1 MTQIK
6 LTAQHQKFI
15 DAAGEIYPNQSEF
28 STSQI
33 KKICNE
39 TGCPNPSWL
48 KKSDYRV
55 GHGTYSLELAGVAV
69 QTNVVDLPVSPTS
82 VGSVNVQMNDTP
94 VIPQVIKEFVPFGH
108 FSDLKNIL
116 SSGLFFPVFI
126 TGLSGNGKTMM
137 VEQICAKLKREC
149 YRVNVTIET
158 DEDDLI
164 GSNTLIDGNIVF
176 REGPVLKAMRK
187 GSVLLIDEIDLASNK
202 IMCLQSI
209 LEGSGYLNKKTGEF
223 ISPVEGFTVVATAN
237 TKGKGSDDG
246 RFIGTNVL
254 NEAFLERFSITM
266 EQEYPS
272 NAIEKK
278 ILVKEFEKL
287 EVEGQT
293 DFATNLVTWAD
304 VIRKSFYEGAI
315 DELISTRRLVHIVQA
330 FKMFD
335 NKMKSIEMCVS
346 RFDQETKATFLDLY
360 TKVDAEALQEAY
372 EVEQEEEGKF
382 GVTVEE
388 QIEQA
393 RYEAYQEGAEDAHQ
407 AIEEQ
412 IDYKNPETKE
422 ELF

>member
-1 MTQIK
+1 MIK
-6 LTAQHQKFI
+6 ITAQHEKFI
-15 DAAGEIYPNQSEF
+15 DSAAKVYPGQSEF

-33 KKICNE
+33 RNVINE
-39 TGCPNPSWL
+39 TGCPFPSWL
-48 KKSDYRV
+48 TKKDYRV

-69 QTNVVDLPVSPTS
+69 QNNVVDLS
-82 VGSVNVQMNDTP
+82 VASTTIGAPNIINDVTVVP
-94 VIPQVIKEFVPFGH
+94 EVIKEFVPFGH
-108 FSDLKNIL
+108 FTDLKSIL
-116 SSGLFFPVFI
+116 NSELFFPVFI

-137 VEQICAKLKREC
+137 VEQVCAKLKREC

-164 GSNTLIDGNIVF
+164 GSNTLVDGNIVF

-187 GSVLLIDEIDLASNK
+187 GAVLLIDEIDLASNK

-209 LEGSGYLNKKTGEF
+209 LEGKGYLNKKTGEYV
-223 ISPVEGFTVVATAN
+223 SPEDGFTIIATAN

-287 EVEGQT
+287 EVSDTTE
-293 DFATNLVTWAD
+293 FAINLVTWAD

-315 DELISTRRLVHIVQA
+315 DELISTRRLVHIAQA

-346 RFDQETKATFLDLY
+346 RFDSETKATFLDLY
-360 TKVDAEALQEAY
+360 TKVDAEAETDPY
-372 EVEQEEEGKF
+372 VEEE
-382 GVTVEE
+382 
-388 QIEQA
+388 
-393 RYEAYQEGAEDAHQ
+393 
-407 AIEEQ
+407 
-412 IDYKNPETKE
+412 E
-422 ELF
+422 ELLKQAEAMSSEYSEADEGEDLF

>member
-1 MTQIK
+1 MIK
-6 LTAQHQKFI
+6 LTAQHEKFI
-15 DAAGEIYPNQSEF
+15 NAAGEVYPGQSEF

-33 KKICNE
+33 KNVIKE
-39 TGCPNPSWL
+39 TGCPFPSWL
-48 KKSDYRV
+48 TKKDYRV

-69 QTNVVDLPVSPTS
+69 QQNVVNLPV
-82 VGSVNVQMNDTP
+82 GSTTVSAPNIINDVTVVP
-94 VIPQVIKEFVPFGH
+94 EVVKEYVPFGH
-108 FSDLKNIL
+108 FTDLKSIV

-149 YRVNVTIET
+149 YRVNVTVET

-164 GSNTLIDGNIVF
+164 GSNTLVDGNIVF

-187 GSVLLIDEIDLASNK
+187 GAVLLIDEIDLASNK

-209 LEGSGYLNKKTGEF
+209 LEGKGYLNKKTGEYV
-223 ISPVEGFTVVATAN
+223 SPEDGFTIIATAN

-287 EVEGQT
+287 EVSDTTE
-293 DFATNLVTWAD
+293 FAINLVTWAD

-315 DELISTRRLVHIVQA
+315 DELISTRRLVHIAQA

-335 NKMKSIEMCVS
+335 NKMKAIEMCVA
-346 RFDQETKATFLDLY
+346 RFDSETKATFLDLY
-360 TKVDAEALQEAY
+360 TKVDAEVIEASEDDEEFDGHGTSSKDY
-372 EVEQEEEGKF
+372 EDPNSEE
-382 GVTVEE
+382 
-388 QIEQA
+388 
-393 RYEAYQEGAEDAHQ
+393 D
-407 AIEEQ
+407 
-412 IDYKNPETKE
+412 
-422 ELF
+422 LF

>member
-1 MTQIK
+1 MTIK
-6 LTAQHQKFI
+6 ITAQHEKFI
-15 DAAGEIYPNQSEF
+15 NAAAEVYPGQSEF

-33 KKICNE
+33 RNIQKE
-39 TGCPNPSWL
+39 QGCPFPSWL
-48 KKSDYRV
+48 TKSEYRV

-69 QTNVVDLPVSPTS
+69 QNNVVDLPV
-82 VGSVNVQMNDTP
+82 GSTTVSAPNVLMNDVT
-94 VIPQVIKEFVPFGH
+94 VIPEVVKEYVPFGH
-108 FSDLKNIL
+108 FTDLKSIIN
-116 SSGLFFPVFI
+116 SRLFFPVFI

-164 GSNTLIDGNIVF
+164 GSNTLVDGNIVF

-187 GSVLLIDEIDLASNK
+187 GAVLLIDEIDLASNK

-209 LEGSGYLNKKTGEF
+209 LEGKGYLNKKTGEYV
-223 ISPVEGFTVVATAN
+223 SPEDGFTIIATAN

-287 EVEGQT
+287 DVTNYGDYAE
-293 DFATNLVTWAD
+293 NLVTWAD

-315 DELISTRRLVHIVQA
+315 DELISTRRLVHIAQA
-330 FKMFD
+330 YKMFD
-335 NKMKSIEMCVS
+335 NKMKAIEMCVA
-346 RFDQETKATFLDLY
+346 RFNSETKATFLDLY
-360 TKVDAEALQEAY
+360 TKVD
-372 EVEQEEEGKF
+372 
-382 GVTVEE
+382 
-388 QIEQA
+388 
-393 RYEAYQEGAEDAHQ
+393 EDA
-407 AIEEQ
+407 IEL
-412 IDYKNPETKE
+412 PETDGTDSEDFQTPTNE
-422 ELF
+422 EDLF